1 MRQFQNLDE
10 LKQWCQ
16 DIDQQSTTVFADPD
30 YSSAVVGISSTDVLI
45 YSHSKMIEYLVK
57 NFQFDESEAI
67 EFIDV
72 NTIASLPSAKE
83 PRPIIMYDI
92 ED

>member
-16 DIDQQSTTVFADPD
+16 DKDLQSTIVFADLD
-30 YSSAVVGISSTDVLI
+30 YSGAVVGISSNDALI
-45 YSHSKMIEYLVK
+45 YSHAKMVEYLMK
-57 NFQFDESEAI
+57 NFQFIETDAI

-72 NTIASLPSAKE
+72 NTIASLASAKE